1 MRPLIFALLI
11 SLSGMAQSLP
21 VEIQITLQ
29 NKEVKGKVYLEQI
42 NDRGFGVKVDS
53 VQIEETPFVFRTAIP
68 EPGIYQLNIANDQQI
83 GLLLDGG
90 EKLSLT
96 AEGITPEDKAP
107 EAIIEGSSAMTAYN
121 DLLNDYFGFMNKVKD
136 IDGKFKATSN
146 EATRIKLREQYLA
159 LLKEHNLA
167 IIDKVKALGTT
178 SAGILAANNFLDN
191 EASGEYFD
199 ELAERLQQEGKKSYL
214 ALLFIQRVN
223 KEKMGLPGV
232 AAPDFELK
240 NLKGEVVKL
249 SDLRGKLV
257 ILDFWA
263 TWCGPCI
270 QSFPGMKLAME
281 KYAGREDVAF
291 VYVNTF
297 ERVPAETTQGY
308 VDNFV
313 SRRGLGFLN
322 TVLDEGHQTA
332 FLYGVESIPTKFFI
346 DKEGKFLH
354 MSRGFAGSDD
364 AVVEEIS
371 QWLEEK

>member
-1 MRPLIFALLI
+1 MRALIFGLLV
-11 SLSGMAQSLP
+11 SLNGMAQGLP
-21 VEIQITLQ
+21 VEIQMTLL

-42 NDRGFGVKVDS
+42 NDRGYGEKIDS
-53 VQIEETPFVFRTAIP
+53 AKIEGTAFTFRTAIP

-90 EKLSLT
+90 EKLVIK

-107 EAIIEGSSAMTAYN
+107 EASIEGSPAMQAFN
-121 DLLNDYFGFMNKVKD
+121 DLQNEHFGFMGKVKE
-136 IDGKFKATSN
+136 IDTKFRASSN
-146 EATRIKLREQYLA
+146 EATRTKLREQYLE
-159 LLKEHNLA
+159 LLKAHNLA
-167 IIDKVKALGTT
+167 ILDKVKALGTT
-178 SAGILAANNFLDN
+178 SAGILATNNFLSS
-191 EASGEYFD
+191 EASAEYFD
-199 ELAERLQQEGKKSYL
+199 ELAQRLQQEGKKSSL
-214 ALLFIQRVN
+214 ALIFIQLVN
-223 KEKMGLPGV
+223 KEKMGKPGV
-232 AAPDFELK
+232 IAPDFELK
-240 NLKGEVVKL
+240 NIKGEVVKL

-263 TWCGPCI
+263 TWCGPCLM
-270 QSFPGMKLAME
+270 SFPGMKKAME

-297 ERVPAETTQGY
+297 ERVPAETTR
-308 VDNFV
+308 DFV
-313 SRRGLGFLN
+313 TSFVGRRGLDYLN
-322 TVLDEGHQTA
+322 TVVDEGSQVA

-371 QWLEEK
+371 EWLDK

>member
-29 NKEVKGKVYLEQI
+29 NKEVKGKIYLEQL
-42 NDRGFGVKVDS
+42 NDRGFGEKVDS
-53 VQIEETPFVFRTAIP
+53 IQIDGTSFVFRTNIP

-90 EKLSLT
+90 EKLSIK

-107 EAIIEGSSAMTAYN
+107 EASVEGSDAMKAYN
-121 DLLNDYFGFMNKVKD
+121 DLQNDHFGFMNKVKD
-136 IDGKFKATSN
+136 IDAKFRASSN
-146 EATRIKLREQYLA
+146 EATRLKLREQYLD

-167 IIDKVKALGTT
+167 ILDKVKALGTT
-178 SAGILAANNFLDN
+178 SAGILAANNFLSN

-199 ELAERLQQEGKKSYL
+199 ELAQRLQQEGNKSRL
-214 ALLFIQRVN
+214 AMLFIQLVN
-223 KEKMGLPGV
+223 QDKMGQPGV
-232 AAPDFELK
+232 EAPDFELK

-249 SDLRGKLV
+249 SDLKGKLV

-270 QSFPGMKLAME
+270 ESFPGMKRAME
-281 KYAGREDVAF
+281 KYAGRDDVAF

-297 ERVPAETTQGY
+297 ERVPTGATKGHVE
-308 VDNFV
+308 NFV
-313 SRRGLGFLN
+313 NRRGLGFLN
-322 TVLDEGHQTA
+322 TILDEGHQTA
-332 FLYGVESIPTKFFI
+332 FLYGVGSIPTKFFI

-371 QWLEEK
+371 GWLDK

>member
-1 MRPLIFALLI
+1 MRSLIFALFI
-11 SLSGMAQSLP
+11 SLNGLAQGLP

-42 NDRGFGVKVDS
+42 NDRGFGEKVDS
-53 VQIEETPFVFRTAIP
+53 LKIEGNSFVFRATIP
-68 EPGIYQLNIANDQQI
+68 EPGIYQLNIADDQQI

-90 EKLSLT
+90 EKLVIR

-107 EAIIEGSSAMTAYN
+107 EASVEGSAAMTAYSELQN
-121 DLLNDYFGFMNKVKD
+121 DHFGFMGKVKD
-136 IDGKFKATSN
+136 IDTKFKASN
-146 EATRIKLREQYLA
+146 NESRRTELREQYLS
-159 LLKEHNLA
+159 LLKDHNTA
-167 IIDKVKALGTT
+167 ILEKVKALGTST
-178 SAGILAANNFLDN
+178 AGILAANNFLNSEVSLD
-191 EASGEYFD
+191 YFE
-199 ELAERLQQEGKKSYL
+199 ELAQRLQQEEKKFSL
-214 ALLFIQRVN
+214 AMLFIQRVN
-223 KEKMGLPGV
+223 KEKMGQPGV
-232 AAPDFELK
+232 EAPDFELK
-240 NLKGEVVKL
+240 TLKGEVVKL

-270 QSFPGMKLAME
+270 MSFPGMKKAME
-281 KYAGREDVAF
+281 KYADRDDVAF

-297 ERVPAETTQGY
+297 ERVPAESTKGH
-308 VDNFV
+308 VESFV
-313 SRRGLGFLN
+313 NRRGLDFLN
-322 TVLDEGHQTA
+322 TVMDEAHQTA

-371 QWLEEK
+371 EWVEK

>member
-1 MRPLIFALLI
+1 MRAFFFGLLV
-11 SLSGMAQSLP
+11 SLNGMAQGLP
-21 VEIQITLQ
+21 VEIQMTLL

-42 NDRGFGVKVDS
+42 NDRGYGEKIDS
-53 VQIEETPFVFRTAIP
+53 AKIEGTAFTFRTAIP

-90 EKLSLT
+90 EKLVIK

-107 EAIIEGSSAMTAYN
+107 EASIEGSPAMQAFN
-121 DLLNDYFGFMNKVKD
+121 DLQNEHFGFMGKVKE
-136 IDGKFKATSN
+136 IDTKFRASSN
-146 EATRIKLREQYLA
+146 EATRTKLREQYLE
-159 LLKEHNLA
+159 LLKAHNLA
-167 IIDKVKALGTT
+167 ILDKVKALGTT
-178 SAGILAANNFLDN
+178 SAGILATNNFLSS
-191 EASGEYFD
+191 EASAEYFD
-199 ELAERLQQEGKKSYL
+199 ELAQRLQQEGKKSSL
-214 ALLFIQRVN
+214 ALIFIQLVN
-223 KEKMGLPGV
+223 KEKMGKPGV
-232 AAPDFELK
+232 IAPDFELK
-240 NLKGEVVKL
+240 NIKGEVVKL

-263 TWCGPCI
+263 TWCGPCLM
-270 QSFPGMKLAME
+270 SFPGMKKAME

-297 ERVPAETTQGY
+297 ERVPAETTR
-308 VDNFV
+308 DFV
-313 SRRGLGFLN
+313 TSFVGRRGLDYLN
-322 TVLDEGHQTA
+322 TVVDEGSQVA

-371 QWLEEK
+371 EWLDK

>member
-1 MRPLIFALLI
+1 MRLLIFAFLI
-11 SLSGMAQSLP
+11 SVSGMAQSLP

-42 NDRGFGVKVDS
+42 NDRGYGEKVDS
-53 VQIEETPFVFRTAIP
+53 VQIDGAPFVFRTNIP

-90 EKLSLT
+90 EKLNIK

-107 EAIIEGSSAMTAYN
+107 EASIEGSSAMTAYN

-136 IDGKFKATSN
+136 IDTKFKATGN
-146 EATRIKLREQYLA
+146 EATRLKLREEYLA

-167 IIDKVKALGTT
+167 IIDKVKALGTS
-178 SAGILAANNFLDN
+178 SAGILATNNFLDN

-199 ELAERLQQEGKKSYL
+199 ELAGRLQQEGKKSRL

-263 TWCGPCI
+263 TWCGPCLM
-270 QSFPGMKLAME
+270 SFPGMKQAME
-281 KYAGREDVAF
+281 KYAGRDDVAF

-297 ERVPAETTQGY
+297 ERVPADATKGH

-313 SRRGLGFLN
+313 NRRGLEFLN
-322 TVLDEGHQTA
+322 TILDEGHQIA

>member
-1 MRPLIFALLI
+1 MRALIFGLLV
-11 SLSGMAQSLP
+11 SLNGMAQGLP
-21 VEIQITLQ
+21 VEIQMTLL

-42 NDRGFGVKVDS
+42 NDRGYGEKIDS
-53 VQIEETPFVFRTAIP
+53 AKIEGTAFTFRTAIP

-90 EKLSLT
+90 EKLVIK

-107 EAIIEGSSAMTAYN
+107 EASIEGSPAMQAFN
-121 DLLNDYFGFMNKVKD
+121 DLQNEHFGFMGKVKE
-136 IDGKFKATSN
+136 IDTKFRASSN
-146 EATRIKLREQYLA
+146 EATRTKLREQYLE
-159 LLKEHNLA
+159 LLKAHNLA
-167 IIDKVKALGTT
+167 ILDRVKALGTT
-178 SAGILAANNFLDN
+178 SAGILATNNFLSS
-191 EASGEYFD
+191 EASAEYFD
-199 ELAERLQQEGKKSYL
+199 ELAQRLQQEGKKSSL
-214 ALLFIQRVN
+214 ALIFIQLVN
-223 KEKMGLPGV
+223 KEKMGKPGV
-232 AAPDFELK
+232 IAPDFELK
-240 NLKGEVVKL
+240 NIKGEVVKL

-263 TWCGPCI
+263 TWCGPCLM
-270 QSFPGMKLAME
+270 SFPGMKKAME

-297 ERVPAETTQGY
+297 ERVPAETTR
-308 VDNFV
+308 DFV
-313 SRRGLGFLN
+313 TSFVGRRGLDYLN
-322 TVLDEGHQTA
+322 TVVDEGSQVA

-371 QWLEEK
+371 EWLDK

>member
-1 MRPLIFALLI
+1 MRALIFGLLV
-11 SLSGMAQSLP
+11 SLNGMAQGLP
-21 VEIQITLQ
+21 VEIQMTLL

-42 NDRGFGVKVDS
+42 NDRGYGEKIDS
-53 VQIEETPFVFRTAIP
+53 AKIEGTAFTFRTAIP

-90 EKLSLT
+90 EKLVVK

-107 EAIIEGSSAMTAYN
+107 EASIEGSPAMQAFN
-121 DLLNDYFGFMNKVKD
+121 DLQNEHFGFMGKVKE
-136 IDGKFKATSN
+136 IDTKFRASSN
-146 EATRIKLREQYLA
+146 EATRTKLREQYLE
-159 LLKEHNLA
+159 LLKAHNLA
-167 IIDKVKALGTT
+167 ILDKVKALGTT
-178 SAGILAANNFLDN
+178 SAGILATNNFLSS
-191 EASGEYFD
+191 EASAEYFD
-199 ELAERLQQEGKKSYL
+199 ELAQRLQQEGKKSSL
-214 ALLFIQRVN
+214 ALIFIQLVN
-223 KEKMGLPGV
+223 KEKMGKPGV
-232 AAPDFELK
+232 IAPDFELK
-240 NLKGEVVKL
+240 NIKGEVVKL

-263 TWCGPCI
+263 TWCGPCLM
-270 QSFPGMKLAME
+270 SFPGMKKAME

-297 ERVPAETTQGY
+297 ERVPAETTR
-308 VDNFV
+308 DFV
-313 SRRGLGFLN
+313 TSFVGRRGLDYLN
-322 TVLDEGHQTA
+322 TVVDEGSQVA

-371 QWLEEK
+371 EWLDK